1 VANLHANGV
10 SCLFGIGDTPDKKNS
25 NWSIAGIG
33 QGGVA
38 LPDRDYYLSDAA
50 DRVAVRAK
58 YVAHVARTLRL
69 LGGVY
74 ADAATASA
82 AADSVLAFE
91 TTLARAHL
99 TPAERRDAERTY
111 NKFPDVATLT
121 RATAGWDWRAYFDAL
136 GKSDPGEVNVTWPPA
151 LETATRAVVGPDAAN
166 RDAIRAY
173 ASFHAACRASEYLS
187 DDFVDADFDF
197 FGRELNGQME
207 LKPRWKRVVSH
218 ANGLVGELVGRA
230 YVAKHFPSGAKTAAM
245 ELVRAVAAAVEER
258 LREVPW
264 MTEATKTKALEK
276 MAGFR
281 VKIGFPDEWV
291 DYASLELRPD
301 APYYAN
307 VAAAKRFEF
316 RRALRRMNAPVD
328 RERWFM
334 APQQVNA
341 YYHPTLNEIVFP
353 AAILQP
359 PFFHPDADDA
369 VNFGAIGAVIGHEM
383 THGFDDQGR
392 KFDASG
398 NMNDWWAPED
408 SADFVSRAAVMI
420 KQADDVTVHTQD
432 DGCVSRVS
440 GPFSLVAPGIRSV
453 KSARCLC
460 RSVNGELTQGE
471 NIADLGGLRLA
482 YRAWAKRAEARTRP
496 PTNGAETAPDA
507 KPDAA
512 PANFPADPK
521 QRFFFSWATVW
532 RQSITAQLAA
542 KHIATDPHAL
552 PEVRV
557 NVTVSNMT
565 EFVAA
570 FDLTEGDALWRPESE
585 RVDIW

>member
-1 VANLHANGV
+1 MPLRHRRH
-10 SCLFGIGDTPDKKNS
+10 PRQENS

-74 ADAATASA
+74 ADAAAASA

-111 NKFPDVATLT
+111 NKFLPDVATLT

-197 FGRELNGQME
+197 FGRELNGQMR

-230 YVAKHFPSGAKTAAM
+230 YVAKHFPSGAKTAVV

-264 MTEATKTKALEK
+264 MTEATKTKALK
-276 MAGFR
+276 KWRG
-281 VKIGFPDEWV
+281 
-291 DYASLELRPD
+291 
-301 APYYAN
+301 
-307 VAAAKRFEF
+307 
-316 RRALRRMNAPVD
+316 
-328 RERWFM
+328 
-334 APQQVNA
+334 
-341 YYHPTLNEIVFP
+341 
-353 AAILQP
+353 
-359 PFFHPDADDA
+359 
-369 VNFGAIGAVIGHEM
+369 
-383 THGFDDQGR
+383 
-392 KFDASG
+392 
-398 NMNDWWAPED
+398 
-408 SADFVSRAAVMI
+408 SA
-420 KQADDVTVHTQD
+420 
-432 DGCVSRVS
+432 
-440 GPFSLVAPGIRSV
+440 
-453 KSARCLC
+453 
-460 RSVNGELTQGE
+460 
-471 NIADLGGLRLA
+471 
-482 YRAWAKRAEARTRP
+482 
-496 PTNGAETAPDA
+496 
-507 KPDAA
+507 
-512 PANFPADPK
+512 
-521 QRFFFSWATVW
+521 
-532 RQSITAQLAA
+532 
-542 KHIATDPHAL
+542 
-552 PEVRV
+552 
-557 NVTVSNMT
+557 
-565 EFVAA
+565 
-570 FDLTEGDALWRPESE
+570 
-585 RVDIW
+585 

>member
-1 VANLHANGV
+1 
-10 SCLFGIGDTPDKKNS
+10 
-25 NWSIAGIG
+25 
-33 QGGVA
+33 
-38 LPDRDYYLSDAA
+38 
-50 DRVAVRAK
+50 
-58 YVAHVARTLRL
+58 
-69 LGGVY
+69 
-74 ADAATASA
+74 
-82 AADSVLAFE
+82 
-91 TTLARAHL
+91 
-99 TPAERRDAERTY
+99 
-111 NKFPDVATLT
+111 
-121 RATAGWDWRAYFDAL
+121 
-136 GKSDPGEVNVTWPPA
+136 
-151 LETATRAVVGPDAAN
+151 
-166 RDAIRAY
+166 
-173 ASFHAACRASEYLS
+173 
-187 DDFVDADFDF
+187 
-197 FGRELNGQME
+197 
-207 LKPRWKRVVSH
+207 
-218 ANGLVGELVGRA
+218 
-230 YVAKHFPSGAKTAAM
+230 
-245 ELVRAVAAAVEER
+245 
-258 LREVPW
+258 

-276 MAGFR
+276 MEGFR

-420 KQADDVTVHTQD
+420 KQADDVTVCTNP
-432 DGCVSRVS
+432 GCVSRVS

-453 KSARCLC
+453 TSARCLC

-496 PTNGAETAPDA
+496 PTNGAETAPNA

-542 KHIATDPHAL
+542 KHIATDPHAP

-557 NVTVSNMT
+557 NVTVSNMP

>member
-1 VANLHANGV
+1 MANLHANGV

-33 QGGVA
+33 QGGIA
-38 LPDRDYYLSDAA
+38 LPDRDYYLSDAP

-69 LGGVY
+69 LGGAY
-74 ADAATASA
+74 ADAAAAESA
-82 AADSVLAFE
+82 AESVLAFE

-99 TPAERRDAERTY
+99 TPAERRDAERTF
-111 NKFPDVATLT
+111 NKFSDAATLPG
-121 RATAGWDWRAYFDAL
+121 AAAGWDWRAYFDAL

-151 LETATRAVVGPDAAN
+151 LETATGAVVGPDAAT

-173 ASFHAACRASEYLS
+173 ASFHVACRASDYLS
-187 DDFVDADFDF
+187 DDFVEADFDF
-197 FGRELNGQME
+197 YGRELNGQKE

-218 ANGLVGELVGRA
+218 ANGLIGQLVGRA
-230 YVAKHFPSGAKTAAM
+230 YVAKHFPSGAKAAAVD
-245 ELVRAVAAAVEER
+245 LVRAVTAAVEER
-258 LREVPW
+258 LRELPW
-264 MTEATKTKALEK
+264 MTEATKAKALEK

-281 VKIGFPDEWV
+281 MKIGYPDEWV
-291 DYASLELRPD
+291 DYETLELRPE

-307 VAAAKRFEF
+307 VVAAKRFEF
-316 RRALRRMNAPVD
+316 RRALDRMNAPVD
-328 RERWFM
+328 RETWFM

-341 YYHPTLNEIVFP
+341 YYHPTLNETVFP

-359 PFFHPDADDA
+359 PFFDPEADDA
-369 VNFGAIGAVIGHEM
+369 VNFGAIGAVIGHEI

-398 NMNDWWAPED
+398 NLNDWWAPED
-408 SADFVSRAAVMI
+408 SADFVARAAVMV
-420 KQADDVTVHTQD
+420 KQANETTVHTQD
-432 DGCVSRVS
+432 DACEARAS
-440 GPFSLVAPGIRSV
+440 GPFSLVKPGIRSV
-453 KSARCLC
+453 ASARCAC

-482 YRAWAKRAEARTRP
+482 YRAWAKRAESRSAGAGRETRD
-496 PTNGAETAPDA
+496 GDVVAQ
-507 KPDAA
+507 DAA
-512 PANFPADPK
+512 PANFPADPA

-542 KHIATDPHAL
+542 KHIATDPHAP

-557 NVTVSNMT
+557 NGTVSNMP

-570 FDLTEGDALWRPESE
+570 FGLREGDALWRPESE